1 MIDFSN
7 EIFTALATPL
17 RAKFEGV
24 TIVGESV
31 SQPAAFPC
39 VTVDETNNITAHRD
53 SAERERYS
61 DVTYRVQVFSNA
73 ATGKRAEARAI
84 FKEVCDIMYGLNLM
98 RKTYSTTPDIYNA
111 AVYKIS
117 ATFEGT
123 IREDGTIFRR

>member
-1 MIDFSN
+1 MIDYSN

-17 RAKFEGV
+17 RTKFEGI

-31 SQPAAFPC
+31 SQPASFPC

-73 ATGKRAEARAI
+73 ETGKRAEAREI
-84 FKEVCDIMYGLNLM
+84 FKEVSNIMYGLNLT
-98 RKTYSTTPDIYNA
+98 RKTYTTTPDVYNA
-111 AVYKIS
+111 SVYQIT

-123 IREDGTIFRR
+123 VREDGMIFRR